1 MSDDNYNATQEEEF
15 LSKFRLH
22 DIVQF
27 ENKEYAVLIMNGDD
41 DGFYV
46 SRIKKIGENALI
58 SIIDDEDEYNRVC
71 DYIQCSLFNLMPED
85 VLYTMLNDE
94 KYKHGSYNTRDLGE
108 GMAVVNE
115 SMWGWWKPRYL
126 VNHNTQCAYEF
137 IDNKQ
142 KLLTVT
148 EDDIDWDS
156 LKGLPEKAIDR
167 AKYLSFHFP
176 SFIREFKNGVA
187 QVSWQLNPDGQYY
200 CDDDGF
206 GMTNDEEIEIYGFI
220 DCNAKVV
227 VKFRNINKC
236 YSELNKMRK
245 TAEKIIKSRKSKK
258 SGK

>member
-1 MSDDNYNATQEEEF
+1 MSDDNYNATQEEEEF

-85 VLYTMLNDE
+85 VLYTMLDDE

-126 VNHNTQCAYEF
+126 VNHNTKCAYQF
-137 IDNKQ
+137 IDIHQ
-142 KLLTVT
+142 RLLTVT

-167 AKYLSFHFP
+167 AKCLSFHFP

-206 GMTNDEEIEIYGFI
+206 GMTSDEEIEIYGFI

-227 VKFRNINKC
+227 VKFRNINNC

-245 TAEKIIKSRKSKK
+245 NAEKIVKSRKSKK
-258 SGK
+258 

>member
-1 MSDDNYNATQEEEF
+1 MSDNNYNATQEEEF
-15 LSKFRLH
+15 LSKIRLK

-27 ENKEYAVLIMNGDD
+27 ENKEYAVLIMKDD
-41 DGFYV
+41 DDDFYV
-46 SRIKKIGENALI
+46 SRIERYGENALI
-58 SIIDDEDEYNRVC
+58 SMIDNEEEYNRVC
-71 DYIQCSLFNLMPED
+71 DYIQRSLFNTMPKD

-94 KYKHGSYNTRDLGE
+94 EYKHGSYETRNLGE

-126 VNHNTQCAYEF
+126 VNHNTKCAYEF

-167 AKYLSFHFP
+167 AKSLSFHFP

-187 QVSWQLNPDGQYY
+187 QVSWELNPDGRYY
-200 CDDDGF
+200 MDDDGF
-206 GMTNDEEIEIYGFI
+206 GMTDDEEIDIYGFI
-220 DCNAKVV
+220 DCNGKVV
-227 VKFRNINKC
+227 VKFRYINNC
-236 YSELNKMRK
+236 YSELDKMRK
-245 TAEKIIKSRKSKK
+245 KAEKIVNSRKSKR
-258 SGK
+258 SR